1 MKTYNVGISFE
12 EGVVVTVK
20 ADNITAAVALAG
32 HLAFHYG
39 GTDYPEEYE
48 PIHVH
53 RDWFTQNVEEV
64 KDEQI

>member
-20 ADNITAAVALAG
+20 ADNIKDAEQLAG
-32 HLAFHYG
+32 DLALHYG

-48 PIHVH
+48 PSHVH
-53 RDWFTQNVEEV
+53 RDWFTHNVEEV